1 MNQRLEPEV
10 RRAVIITAA
19 ITLANEHGLAAVT
32 HDAVARSCSF
42 KTTGRTVKHYFPRIS
57 ELWKAVVDDG
67 RAVSNPGPDGV
78 ESLLHPGLICRS

>member
-1 MNQRLEPEV
+1 MDSFMNQRLEPEA
-10 RRAVIITAA
+10 RRAVIVTAA
-19 ITLANEHGLAAVT
+19 ITLANENGLAAVT

-67 RAVSNPGPDGV
+67 RAHQTVVDEAVGMGIV
-78 ESLLHPGLICRS
+78 